1 VLALSLVNYGLRWV
15 RWEIYLR
22 ALGVRLGAADSLSIL
37 LVGFV
42 LSVTPGKAGEL
53 GKAWLV
59 RELGGGPALRA
70 VPAVLGERL
79 TDVLGVVLLAAIG
92 ALALP
97 GGGWI
102 AAAGLALVGATAA
115 LVGWRGAARRLLAL
129 LARVPW
135 IGRRA
140 PALGELYERLRSLV
154 SPRLLAAG
162 LALSA
167 AAWGAEG
174 IGFLLV
180 VRGHGGGGEAFG
192 PLAALFDYSAATLA
206 GALSMLPGGLLVS
219 EGSLVALLDAQGL
232 DAASAASATLITRAA
247 TLWFAV
253 ALGLAALPRLWRR
266 LRSPYSM

>member
-79 TDVLGVVLLAAIG
+79 TDVLGVVLLAAVG

-102 AAAGLALVGATAA
+102 AAAGLALVAGTAA
-115 LVGWRGAARRLLAL
+115 LIGWRGAAVRLLAL
-129 LARVPW
+129 VARVPW

-167 AAWGAEG
+167 AAWGAEA

-180 VRGHGGGGEAFG
+180 VRGHGSGGAVGFG

-206 GALSMLPGGLLVS
+206 GALSMLPGGLLAS
-219 EGSLVALLDAQGL
+219 EGSLVALLEVQGL

-253 ALGLAALPRLWRR
+253 ALGLAALPWVVRR
-266 LRSPYSM
+266 ARAS